1 MTHDI
6 RSERSGDAAE
16 IRQVVTAAFADAP
29 HSDGTEGA
37 IVDALRADDALTV
50 SLVAVADGRIVGHVA
65 FSAVTIDASD
75 VGWFGLGPVAVLPDR
90 QKQGIGGA
98 LVRAGL
104 DRLRNQGAMGCV
116 VLGDPNYY
124 GRFGFAADPQLRYPD
139 APAPYFMR
147 LAFGPEIPAGRVAYH
162 PGFAAR

>member
-1 MTHDI
+1 MTHVI

-29 HSDGTEGA
+29 HSEGTEGA

-75 VGWFGLGPVAVLPDR
+75 VGWIVHGQSIGGAV
-90 QKQGIGGA
+90 QGIGGA

-104 DRLRNQGAMGCV
+104 NRLRNQGAMGCV

-147 LAFGPEIPAGRVAYH
+147 LAFDPEIPAGRVAYH

>member
-1 MTHDI
+1 MTHVI

-37 IVDALRADDALTV
+37 IVDALRADGALTV
-50 SLVAVADGRIVGHVA
+50 SLVAVADGLIVGHVA
-65 FSAVTIDASD
+65 FSAVTIDGSD

-90 QKQGIGGA
+90 QRQGIGGA

-104 DRLRNQGAMGCV
+104 DRLRNQRARGCV
-116 VLGDPNYY
+116 VLGDPGYY
-124 GRFGFAADPQLRYPD
+124 QRFGFAADPQLRYPD

-147 LAFGPEIPAGRVAYH
+147 LAFGPEIPAGCVAYH
-162 PGFAAR
+162 PDFAAR